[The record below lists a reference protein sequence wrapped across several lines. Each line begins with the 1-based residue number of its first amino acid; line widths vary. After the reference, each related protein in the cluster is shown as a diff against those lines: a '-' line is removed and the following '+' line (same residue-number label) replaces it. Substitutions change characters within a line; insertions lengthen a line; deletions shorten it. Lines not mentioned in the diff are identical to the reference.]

1 MNRFSDAVANLSD
14 RSQLRWLA
22 LLCLAWLLPGL
33 VGHQPWK
40 PDDAHSF
47 GLVHHVLKGG
57 EWLVPALA
65 GEPLMER
72 PPLYYG
78 VAALFA
84 KLFSPFLPIH
94 DAARLSSGFFM
105 ALTLF
110 FTGLAGRALWGK
122 GQGRVAILLLLGCM
136 GLLIRA
142 HELVAETAQLA
153 GLAMALYGLAISRQR
168 PLAAGMMLGSGAG
181 IGFMSGG
188 VPVPAILLVS
198 VFMLPLFPAWRG
210 RRLALCLL
218 VAAVAVLPWL
228 TVWPAWLYFHAPALF
243 ASWWQAQFAVLLKP
257 GAKAFGFYFSNLPWF
272 AWPSLPIALWMLWRE
287 KLARPETQL
296 LTLISL
302 VTLLLLGF
310 GAQARELHA
319 LPLLLPFSLLA
330 APGVDMLRRG
340 AANAL
345 NWFGIMTFGFFS
357 GLLWFFWFALMTGV
371 PERNA
376 RHLLKMQ
383 PGYTPEFVP
392 LAFAV
397 ALFYTLAWLAVLWAT
412 RRLPP
417 GRRAIVNWGAGITL
431 LWGIATTI
439 SLPWIDAGKSY
450 RSTFSSL
457 QQALPPAHGCIAGE
471 DLGAAQRAMLDY
483 YTGIVTRRAGDTAG
497 QACDLLLV
505 QGHAGHPY
513 AAPASWRLVWQGA
526 RPGEKSERFWLFE
539 SRRGAP

>member
-1 MNRFSDAVANLSD
+1 MNRFSDAVANLNN

-22 LLCLAWLLPGL
+22 VLCLAWLLPGL

-40 PDDAHSF
+40 LDDAYSF

-57 EWLVPALA
+57 EWLLPSLA
-65 GEPLMER
+65 GEPFMEK

-78 VAALFA
+78 VAAQFA
-84 KLFSPFLPIH
+84 KLFSPFLPVH

-105 ALTLF
+105 ALTLL

-122 GQGRVAILLLLGCM
+122 GQGRVAVLLLLGCM

-153 GLAMALYGLAISRQR
+153 GFALALYGLSTSRQH
-168 PLAAGMMLGSGAG
+168 PLTAGFALGSGAG

-188 VPVPAILLVS
+188 VLIPVILLTS
-198 VFMLPLFPAWRG
+198 ACMLPFFPEWRG
-210 RRLALCLL
+210 RRLVLCLL
-218 VAAVAVLPWL
+218 VAAAAVLPWL
-228 TVWPAWLYFHAPALF
+228 AAWPAWLYFHAPTLF

-257 GAKAFGFYFSNLPWF
+257 GGTAFGFYFSNLPWF
-272 AWPSLPIALWMLWRE
+272 AWPALPIALWMLWRE

-296 LTLISL
+296 LALLSL
-302 VTLLLLGF
+302 VTLLILGL

-319 LPLLLPFSLLA
+319 LPLLLPLSLLA
-330 APGVDMLRRG
+330 TPGIDMLRRG

-397 ALFYTLAWLAVLWAT
+397 ALFYTLAWLAVLGAT

-457 QQALPPAHGCIAGE
+457 QQALPSAYGCIAGE
-471 DLGAAQRAMLDY
+471 NLGAAQRALLDY
-483 YTGIVTRRAGDTAG
+483 YAGIVTRRSDAAA
-497 QACDLLLV
+497 QSECDLLLV
-505 QGHAGHPY
+505 QGHASQPY
-513 AAPASWRLVWQGA
+513 AVAPSWRMLWQGA
-526 RPGEKSERFWLFE
+526 RPGEKSERFWLFQQVWNE
-539 SRRGAP
+539 P